1 APAGGTYSGPGV
13 TAGSFSAASAGI
25 GTHTITYTY
34 TDNNTGCT
42 NTASKTIVVNNCN
55 CVTPSVPSSIT
66 GLTPVCAGASSVYS
80 VTNVATVTSYN
91 WVAPANATITA
102 GQGTNSVTVQFGAN
116 YTTGSLCVAAV
127 NACGGSLP
135 RCKTITKKASSTPGN
150 ILGQLSG
157 HCETVVNLSVNP
169 VSGAQSYNWTLPANT
184 SLISGQGT
192 NSISFS
198 TLPGFVSGS
207 VCVTQ
212 FNGCV
217 NSTARCATIYSAP
230 AKPVISGPATVCAGQ
245 TNLTYSIPASYGAT
259 TYTWT
264 VPAGSTIVSGQG
276 TTSIVVNFG
285 STAGK
290 VTVIAKNACG
300 NRGTAT
306 FNVAINCR
314 MSDANYN
321 AFDLLVSPNP
331 ASTSTEVRISGNTG
345 EKATLTVTN
354 VLGKDVYTETK
365 TLNSEKLFTLDL
377 TGFSKGIYMVS
388 VSSGNNR
395 KAVRLVVD

>member
-25 GTHTITYTY
+25 GTHTITYSY

-42 NTASKTIVVNNCN
+42 NTATKTIVVNNCN
-55 CVTPSVPSSIT
+55 CVTPGTPGSIA
-66 GLTPVCAGASSVYS
+66 GLASVCAGSTVTYS
-80 VTNVATVTSYN
+80 VNYNSYVTSYN
-91 WVAPANATITA
+91 WLAPANATIIS
-102 GQGTNSVTVQFGAN
+102 GQGTNTITLQFGAN
-116 YTTGSLCVAAV
+116 YTTGSLCVAAA
-127 NACGGSLP
+127 NACGSSLP
-135 RCKTITKKASSTPGN
+135 RCKTLTKKTSSTPGN
-150 ILGQLSG
+150 IQGQLSG

-198 TLPGFVSGS
+198 TLPGFVAGS

-217 NSTARCATIYSAP
+217 TSTSRCATIYSAP
-230 AKPVISGPATVCAGQ
+230 AKTTISGPATVCAGQ
-245 TNLTYSIPASYGAT
+245 TNVVYTAPASYGAT

-300 NRGTAT
+300 NRGTTT

-314 MSDANYN
+314 MSGIENLGVHPTPATSYVDVVFDA
-321 AFDLLVSPNP
+321 
-331 ASTSTEVRISGNTG
+331 TERGAAHIQLMDITGREVYSNTMETQEGSNQLNLNLSG
-345 EKATLTVTN
+345 
-354 VLGKDVYTETK
+354 Y
-365 TLNSEKLFTLDL
+365 
-377 TGFSKGIYMVS
+377 SKGVYMLNVTK
-388 VSSGNNR
+388 NNTISR
-395 KAVRLVVD
+395 IKLVIE